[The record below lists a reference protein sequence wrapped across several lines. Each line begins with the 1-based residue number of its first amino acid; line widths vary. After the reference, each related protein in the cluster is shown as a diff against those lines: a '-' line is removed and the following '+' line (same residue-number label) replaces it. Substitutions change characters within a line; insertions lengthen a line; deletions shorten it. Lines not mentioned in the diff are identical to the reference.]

1 MSRLEDSG
9 TNFHGDYGNHG
20 NHGNCGGTV
29 PCLEQSGAHF
39 SHHFI
44 VWLVADFHAS
54 VYSKLPDPGLATQK
68 RHINSAQHATVNTAA
83 EIGVASCLLAHML
96 MRLVVAMG
104 ASGIGKLQLPFCDG
118 CWSNQC
124 QCRASFFGG
133 RVRVYLPPA
142 CLQIQRSTKSP
153 IQKQRDNFG
162 SKTRWPFV
170 FYRHRRA
177 RQSEIQNH
185 DRDRDYGD
193 YGRGCVCLGLH
204 RHPTHETHARTQT

>member
-1 MSRLEDSG
+1 MPCAVCSVAGAWGTVSRLEDSG

-54 VYSKLPDPGLATQK
+54 VYRKLPDPGLATQK

-96 MRLVVAMG
+96 MRLVVVMG
-104 ASGIGKLQLPFCDG
+104 ASGIG
-118 CWSNQC
+118 
-124 QCRASFFGG
+124 
-133 RVRVYLPPA
+133 
-142 CLQIQRSTKSP
+142 
-153 IQKQRDNFG
+153 
-162 SKTRWPFV
+162 
-170 FYRHRRA
+170 
-177 RQSEIQNH
+177 
-185 DRDRDYGD
+185 
-193 YGRGCVCLGLH
+193 
-204 RHPTHETHARTQT
+204 